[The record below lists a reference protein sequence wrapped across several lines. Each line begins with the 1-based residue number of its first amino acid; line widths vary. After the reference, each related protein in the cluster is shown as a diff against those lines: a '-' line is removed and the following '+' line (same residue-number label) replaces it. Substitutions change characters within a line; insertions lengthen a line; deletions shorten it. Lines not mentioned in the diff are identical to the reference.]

1 MNYRLLEAF
10 VAVVRHES
18 YTSAAKQLGLPK
30 STLSRYVTELEQNL
44 GVHLLNRTTRRVSVT
59 SAGTALYERIVPL
72 MSQLENSLAEMPE
85 RVGDVSGTLRVTT
98 SVDFGV
104 TVLASLIEEF
114 LRQFPKISVEL
125 HVTNSAVDLVK
136 DGFDVAVRMVSRK
149 LMDST
154 LRVRK
159 VGHVHL
165 YLVTSTK
172 YLEQSGPIR
181 HPRDLED
188 RRWVR
193 FASMGTVRFD
203 GPSGSVKL
211 LPKGNLV
218 LDDMLAVRE
227 AVRHGAGLGFLPS
240 FVLRSTSTTDDEL
253 VHVLPKW
260 QTPGTDICVLWPSS
274 HYTPPKVIAFVE
286 FLSSRLKQGGYVD

>member
-1 MNYRLLEAF
+1 MNYRLLDAF

-18 YTSAAKQLGLPK
+18 YTLAAKQLGFPK
-30 STLSRYVTELEQNL
+30 STLSRYITELEQNL

-59 SAGTALYERIVPL
+59 SAGAALYHRIVPL
-72 MSQLENSLAEMPE
+72 MLQLQNSLTEMPE
-85 RVGDVSGTLRVTT
+85 REGDVSGILKVTT

-104 TVLASLIEEF
+104 TVLSRLIDGF
-114 LRQFPKISVEL
+114 LQQFPKVTVEL
-125 HVTNSAVDLVK
+125 HLTNSAVDLVK

-149 LMDST
+149 LKDST

-165 YLVTSTK
+165 YLVTSSI
-172 YLEQSGPIR
+172 YLERTGPIR

-193 FASMGTVRFD
+193 FASMGSIRFD
-203 GPSGSVKL
+203 GPNGSVKVQ
-211 LPKGNLV
+211 PKGNLV

-227 AVRHGAGLGFLPS
+227 TVRHGAGLGFLPS
-240 FVLRSTSTTDDEL
+240 FVLGRAPTTEDEL
-253 VHVLPKW
+253 VHLLPKW
-260 QTPGTDICVLWPSS
+260 QTPGTDVCVLWPSS
-274 HYTPPKVIAFVE
+274 HYTPPKVVAFVD